1 MSDRS
6 LSKSPRVFDLPLAI
20 GLGLTVVYYAII
32 LQPFCQGTLLHRY
45 TTQHIVEY
53 AVVLFLLWGITDV
66 VLHVARFPRELQALK
81 QPWLPRSNQREP
93 VSRAGGYL
101 DWLESQP
108 LWTQRSRLGKRYG
121 QVLAELEAKGSTE
134 GLDDYLRHLADLDYE
149 QTQANYALLRFQC
162 WVMPMFG
169 FLGTVIHFGTALS
182 GHTSGTI
189 ADHLSVVMDEMGT
202 AFNTTTVA
210 LIAAT
215 TMMFCVFLCERIE
228 RGIVQAVDDRIDSDL
243 ANRFQR
249 ADVHMAP
256 FLAIVQQANEQSLEA
271 IESIAIRQAEQWTL
285 ALERLEERFAAHD
298 EQREQRL
305 ARLLDAFQTAHA
317 EQRRQLEPAAA
328 EIAGCKQDLA
338 QLVGGLTELLSARG
352 ELMSLESKLAEN
364 LRLLRETRQIDQAL
378 HGLTGAIH
386 LLTAR
391 NSSGPESRA
400 A

>member
-1 MSDRS
+1 MSARS
-6 LSKSPRVFDLPLAI
+6 LTKSPRVFDLPLAI
-20 GLGLTVVYYAII
+20 GLTLTLGYYCIV
-32 LQPFCQGTLLHRY
+32 LLPFCHDTLLHRY
-45 TTQHIVEY
+45 TTHHMVEY
-53 AVVLFLLWGITDV
+53 AVVMFFFWGLSDV
-66 VLHVARFPRELQALK
+66 ALHLVRFQREFRSLK
-81 QPWLPRSNQREP
+81 QPWLPRGGQREP
-93 VSRAGGYL
+93 VSRAGSYL

-108 LWTQRSRLGKRYG
+108 QWIQRSRLGKRYA
-121 QVLAELEAKGSTE
+121 QILIELEAKGSTE
-134 GLDDYLRHLADLDYE
+134 GLDDYMRHLADLDFE

-215 TMMFCVFLCERIE
+215 TMMFCVFLCERVE
-228 RGIVQAVDDRIDSDL
+228 RGIVQAVDDRVDVDL
-243 ANRFQR
+243 ANRFEKG
-249 ADVHMAP
+249 DVNMAP
-256 FLAIVQQANEQSLEA
+256 FLAVVQRANEQCLQA
-271 IESIAIRQAEQWTL
+271 IETITHRQTEQWTL

-298 EQREQRL
+298 EHREQRL
-305 ARLLDAFQTAHA
+305 ARLLDAFQVAHA

-328 EIAGCKQDLA
+328 SIAECKHEIA
-338 QLVGGLTELLSARG
+338 QLVGGLTDILRGRG
-352 ELMSLESKLAEN
+352 ELVALEDKLAEN

-391 NSSGPESRA
+391 GGAENRA

>member
-1 MSDRS
+1 MSSRTQ
-6 LSKSPRVFDLPLAI
+6 SKLPRVFDLPLVI
-20 GLGLTVVYYAII
+20 GLVATAIYYAIV
-32 LQPFCQGTLLHRY
+32 LQPFCHGTLLHRY
-45 TTQHIVEY
+45 TTHHVVEY
-53 AVVLFLLWGITDV
+53 AVVLFLLWGIADV
-66 VLHVARFPRELQALK
+66 VLHVSRFPREMRALK
-81 QPWLPRSNQREP
+81 QPWLPRTTQREP
-93 VSRAGGYL
+93 VSRAGAYL
-101 DWLESQP
+101 DWFESQP
-108 LWTQRSRLGKRYG
+108 QWIQRSRLGKRYAA
-121 QVLAELEAKGSTE
+121 VLGELEAKGSTE
-134 GLDDYLRHLADLDYE
+134 GLDEYIRHLADLDYE
-149 QTQANYALLRFQC
+149 ETQSNYALLRFQC

-228 RGIVQAVDDRIDSDL
+228 RGIVQAVDDRIDTDL

-249 ADVHMAP
+249 SDVAMAP
-256 FLAIVQQANEQSLEA
+256 FLAVVQQANDQTMAAVEA
-271 IESIAIRQAEQWTL
+271 ITLRQAEHWTL

-305 ARLLDAFQTAHA
+305 ARLLDAFQAAHS

-328 EIAGCKQDLA
+328 EIANCKRELA
-338 QLVGGLTELLSARG
+338 QLVAGLTELLGTRG
-352 ELMSLESKLAEN
+352 ELMALETKLAEN

-391 NSSGPESRA
+391 GGSESRA